1 MPLIS
6 GKMHKLTQQTYD
18 LLLRFDMGKD
28 NIKPVCDCDGKAIG
42 LVRNCDPIVIICFE
56 DTIAKRLPM
65 GVWHEGM
72 GFKTVKVLTAD
83 GTIGYI
89 QLLTNQWEP
98 VLE

>member
-1 MPLIS
+1 MPLVS
-6 GKMHKLTQQTYD
+6 GKMHKLTKQTYD

-28 NIKPVCDCDGKAIG
+28 NIKSVCDYDGKAIG
-42 LVRNCDPIVIICFE
+42 VVRNCDAILIISFE
-56 DTIAKRLPM
+56 DTIAERLTM
-65 GVWHEGM
+65 GTWHEGM

-89 QLLTNQWEP
+89 QLLPNQWEP